1 MAKLWRPMPLPPLIL
16 DIVKKT
22 GGCTDEELLRN
33 LKKET
38 GEVDTSTLNKTLLAM
53 EVRGL
58 IHVSA
63 APKGKKKI
71 ELA

>member
-1 MAKLWRPMPLPPLIL
+1 MAKLWRPTPLPTLIL
-16 DIVKKT
+16 EIVRKT

-33 LKKET
+33 LKKEN
-38 GEVDTSTLNKTLLAM
+38 GEADPSTLNKTLLSM

-71 ELA
+71 EFP